1 MARFH
6 INLSAPSQQMG
17 FRIYA
22 FFYSNNG
29 GTIKAESRRW
39 MGEEIIKGAEDG
51 IDAVAAATLGH
62 VQPAAGK
69 CNRD

>member
-1 MARFH
+1 
-6 INLSAPSQQMG
+6 MG
-17 FRIYA
+17 FRIYVL

-29 GTIKAESRRW
+29 GAIKAESRRW

-51 IDAVAAATLGH
+51 IDTAAAAAH
-62 VQPAAGK
+62 SYVQPAAGK